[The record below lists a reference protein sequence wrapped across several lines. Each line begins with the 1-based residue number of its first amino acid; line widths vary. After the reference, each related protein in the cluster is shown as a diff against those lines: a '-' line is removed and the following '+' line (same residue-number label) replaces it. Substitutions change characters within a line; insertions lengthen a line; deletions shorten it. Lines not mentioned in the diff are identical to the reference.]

1 MGLNETQELALM
13 KIGIESFATLT
24 ECLIA
29 AKYAYSHLSLI
40 CALQEIAEKRK
51 IVKTISKK

>member
-40 CALQEIAEKRK
+40 CALQEISRK
-51 IVKTISKK
+51 T